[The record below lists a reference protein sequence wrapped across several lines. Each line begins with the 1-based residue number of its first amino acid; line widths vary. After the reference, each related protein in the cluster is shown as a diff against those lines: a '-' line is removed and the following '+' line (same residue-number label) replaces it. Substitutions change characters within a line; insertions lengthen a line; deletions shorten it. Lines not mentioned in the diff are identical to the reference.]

1 MKSIS
6 NEKRQRLFLE
16 AQGHCIYCGKEIA
29 NVRAMTVDHIVP
41 KTLGGSSKYS
51 NLVCCC
57 NDCNSLKDHIPLRD
71 LINVMPCEK
80 KKRYFNRIQ
89 HLYQQGCISF
99 EKRELLLG
107 VSQELH
113 RRQFNLRFLFLRIHC
128 EVVVRWDEDPL

>member
-6 NEKRQRLFLE
+6 KEKRQRLFLE

-80 KKRYFNRIQ
+80 KKHYFNRIQ

-99 EKRELLLG
+99 EKREQLLG
-107 VSQELH
+107 YSAELK
-113 RRQFNLRFLFLRIHC
+113 RRQFCLRLPFLRLHC
-128 EVVVRWDEDPL
+128 EVVVRWHENPL